1 MTTVVALLDGL
12 YSIPLNDPF
21 ARMSHNFVF
30 ALPIQIF
37 VAGPLVRF
45 CYAKIK

>member
-1 MTTVVALLDGL
+1 MTSVVALLDGS
-12 YSIPLNDPF
+12 YSIPLNDLF
-21 ARMSHNFVF
+21 ERMRHNFVF

-45 CYAKIK
+45 CFAKIK